1 MSKPGENSCR
11 SALDAL
17 ALARYGTTSHSPS
30 TMAASSAQVLPP
42 GAGWAVILALGFGFA
57 AVMLGITLLQQRY
70 THNNVKNND
79 EFLSA
84 SRSVKPGL
92 IASGI
97 VSAWTWAAT
106 LLQSSAQAYKNGM
119 F

>member
-1 MSKPGENSCR
+1 
-11 SALDAL
+11 
-17 ALARYGTTSHSPS
+17 
-30 TMAASSAQVLPP
+30 MAASSAQVLSP
-42 GAGWAVILALGFGFA
+42 GAGWAVVIALGIGFA
-57 AVMLGITLLQQRY
+57 VVMLGISVLQQRY

-79 EFLSA
+79 EFMSA

-106 LLQSSAQAYKNGM
+106 LLQSSAEAFKNGT
-119 F
+119 FPKGLHCEVNLLHSC